1 MASKKKRPNPFAT
14 LSTGDIIEILG
25 RVHWYESN
33 NNGFDDISSR
43 FAIWLGEDTPERR
56 KHPHLPTIT
65 DGETWSAAS
74 SRLGNPW
81 NYRGDGINAWVMLD
95 A

>member
-81 NYRGDGINAWVMLD
+81 NYRGMELMHG
-95 A
+95 